1 MYLYILFHIL
11 YVSVVFVSLQV
22 LDVCEHMF

>member
-1 MYLYILFHIL
+1 MYLYILFYIL

-22 LDVCEHMF
+22 LDMCEHMF